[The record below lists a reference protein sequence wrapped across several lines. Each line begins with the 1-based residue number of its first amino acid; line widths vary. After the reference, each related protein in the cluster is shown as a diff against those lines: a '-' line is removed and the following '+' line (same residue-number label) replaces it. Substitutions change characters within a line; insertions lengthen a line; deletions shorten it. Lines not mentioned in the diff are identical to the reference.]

1 MTTGSIVLNP
11 GDTLKD
17 IEVQL
22 IDNNLVEPFK
32 FFKLIIDKASIDDY
46 IIENIEQIIY
56 IQDDDCKLNLNMCE
70 SILKFF
76 LI

>member
-1 MTTGSIVLNP
+1 VTTGSIVLNP